1 MTYRSRHSQG
11 VTGTIDAF
19 NFIRRIGFPPT
30 LEVVSAFA
38 SLVGLSI
45 LLALPY
51 SGLSLVSSLLF
62 AVLVVFLP
70 TVGGEF
76 LNSLIFLRGDRV
88 LNFRRLMGMELVSW
102 WTLLILLPLT
112 SLAGGLMGNRTLW
125 GDGFAITLAVSLP
138 VRFLTLFA
146 MSSLS
151 LWRKFVA
158 AVLVPVA
165 SFRVYVGMTGL

>member
-1 MTYRSRHSQG
+1 MTSTPERSGG
-11 VTGTIDAF
+11 VSGIIDAF
-19 NFIRRIGFPPT
+19 NFIRRIGFPATP
-30 LEVVSAFA
+30 EIVSAFVTLTGLA
-38 SLVGLSI
+38 VLLGLPHSGLGLGSSLQILVLVIVLPTLVGEL
-45 LLALPY
+45 
-51 SGLSLVSSLLF
+51 
-62 AVLVVFLP
+62 
-70 TVGGEF
+70 
-76 LNSLIFLRGDRV
+76 LNSTIFLRADPV

-102 WTLLILLPLT
+102 WTLLILLPIF